1 MYSYM
6 ETKTPAEVASKIL
19 AYSREVEISKVI
31 EVIGGKEERNKVQF
45 HRFKVFIENYGG
57 ILGQNGLE

>member
-19 AYSREVEISKVI
+19 TYSREVEISKVI
-31 EVIGGKEERNKVQF
+31 EVIGGKEERNKVII
-45 HRFKVFIENYGG
+45 HNFKV
-57 ILGQNGLE
+57 L